1 MNKDAENNTTLEQN
15 KSSERSGEQPVAE
28 STAQPISTQG
38 VGKGWRWLT
47 LILILVLLVL
57 SGAASW
63 FGFQL
68 QQAASH
74 ASAASRQQA
83 ALIASID
90 QQLGEEKDA
99 RARIEKQ
106 FAEQQAV
113 LEGTMS
119 AQAET
124 IAELT
129 TLDRDQWVVAELEY
143 LVRLANQ
150 RLLTERR
157 PEGAKAILET
167 ADTLLGSV
175 DDPKTLVVREV
186 LAKDIAA
193 LRLVEVVDREGI
205 YTRLG
210 ALAPGL
216 LSLTALP
223 PAGLTQQ
230 IEAENTSDSGGTP
243 LNAGAGL
250 KQGSPPP
257 MVWYERLWLNAKSAL
272 SRFARDH
279 FHVRYRDVP
288 LEPLVSTEQEQWLR
302 HDMAISVANAQQA
315 LLREEQ
321 QIYDASLAS
330 VKQRLQDYFA
340 GTDNAQRLAEE
351 VQVLQSLSIE
361 QQLPDISASINA
373 IKQLQSGASVRGE
386 ARP

>member
-1 MNKDAENNTTLEQN
+1 MNKDSENNATLKQN
-15 KSSERSGEQPVAE
+15 TGSQHSSEEPPAESAAQPV
-28 STAQPISTQG
+28 STQG
-38 VGKGWRWLT
+38 AGKGWRWLT

-68 QQAASH
+68 QQEAGH
-74 ASAASRQQA
+74 ADAASRQQA

-90 QQLGEEKDA
+90 RQLGEERDA
-99 RARIEKQ
+99 RVQIEKQ
-106 FAEQQAV
+106 FAEKQAA
-113 LEGTMS
+113 LEAAMI

-129 TLDRDQWVVAELEY
+129 TLDREQWVVAELEY

-157 PEGAKAILET
+157 PEGAQAILET
-167 ADTLLGSV
+167 ADTLLGTV
-175 DDPKTLVVREV
+175 DNPQTLAVREV

-193 LRLVEVVDREGI
+193 LRLAEVVDREGI

-223 PAGLTQQ
+223 PAGLTQG
-230 IEAENTSDSGGTP
+230 IEAENASDSGRASVSTGVV
-243 LNAGAGL
+243 GG
-250 KQGSPPP
+250 QGSPPP
-257 MVWYERLWLNAKSAL
+257 MVWYERLWLNAKAAL

-330 VKQRLQDYFA
+330 VKRHLQDYFVGA
-340 GTDNAQRLAEE
+340 DRAQKLMKE
-351 VQVLQSLSIE
+351 VQVLQGLSIE